1 MPVQITNWLNS
12 SVGVW
17 MNLTVCP
24 LCDPSLLPAHG
35 EVFQWIFYPADH
47 TPPIHTHWHHT
58 ACGNIGG
65 RSNTNYGYAMV
76 AKKMTHSFS
85 IPVGVASLVVR
96 VSIGIMS
103 ETVLKP
109 ND

>member
-1 MPVQITNWLNS
+1 
-12 SVGVW
+12 
-17 MNLTVCP
+17 
-24 LCDPSLLPAHG
+24 
-35 EVFQWIFYPADH
+35 
-47 TPPIHTHWHHT
+47 
-58 ACGNIGG
+58 
-65 RSNTNYGYAMV
+65 MV